1 MHERRTAAPRVLGY
15 RMPAEWE
22 LHEATWLAWPH
33 NPEDWPGKFQAIP
46 WVYAEIVR
54 LLSARERIH
63 ILVDDARAEQR
74 AQLILERAGATLEQV
89 SFHRWPTN
97 RVWTRDSGPVF
108 IRDGAG
114 RIAITDWHFNAWAK
128 YPDWQLDDQ
137 VPGRVAELQSLHT
150 WQPEIE
156 FENGTRRRLVLEG
169 GSIDT
174 NGEGILLTTE
184 ECLLSDVQERNP
196 GVSRE
201 QLERAFHD
209 FLGIDQVIWLGRGVA
224 GDDTHGHVDDI
235 SRFVAPET
243 IVTAIEPNTS
253 DPNHEPLADN
263 LKRLKAARTPDG
275 KQFTLVELPLPRPVI
290 FRGQRLPASYA
301 NFYIANGLVLA
312 PTFND
317 PNDRLALN
325 ILADIFP
332 DREVVGIHS
341 VDLVWGLGTLH
352 CMTQQQPAA
361 EIPAAL

>member
-1 MHERRTAAPRVLGY
+1 MPETPHQLGY
-15 RMPAEWE
+15 RMPAEWDR
-22 LHEATWLAWPH
+22 HEATWLAWPH

-54 LLSARERIH
+54 LLSARERVH
-63 ILVDDARAEQR
+63 ILVDDAKAEQR
-74 AQLILERAGATLEQV
+74 ALGILDRAGAVLDQV

-97 RVWTRDSGPVF
+97 RVWTRDSGPIFV
-108 IRDGAG
+108 RNAEG
-114 RIAITDWHFNAWAK
+114 RVGLTNWHFNAWAK

-137 VPGRVAELQSLHT
+137 VPGRVAGLLDVPAWEPSCDLG
-150 WQPEIE
+150 
-156 FENGTRRRLVLEG
+156 NGLTRRLVLEG

-174 NGEGILLTTE
+174 NGAGVLLTTE
-184 ECLLSDVQERNP
+184 ECLLSDIQQRNP

-235 SRFVAPET
+235 SRFVGPET
-243 IVTAIEPNTS
+243 IVTAVEPDIS
-253 DPNHEPLADN
+253 DANHEPLAEN
-263 LKRLKAARTPDG
+263 LVRLKAARTLDS
-275 KQFTLVELPLPRPVI
+275 KQFTVVELPLPRPVV

-301 NFYIANGLVLA
+301 NFYIANGLVLV

-317 PNDRLALN
+317 PNDRVALG
-325 ILADIFP
+325 ILAGLFST
-332 DREVVGIHS
+332 REVVGIHC

-361 EIPAAL
+361 G